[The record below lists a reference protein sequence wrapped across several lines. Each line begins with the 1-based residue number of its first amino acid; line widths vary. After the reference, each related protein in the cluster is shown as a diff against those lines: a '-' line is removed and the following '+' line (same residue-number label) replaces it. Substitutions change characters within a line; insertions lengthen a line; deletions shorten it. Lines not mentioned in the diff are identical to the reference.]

1 MFEEIKSLK
10 SKLRIKRDE
19 LNMKLGKRNMLFT
32 EIEKKKE
39 LLKTW
44 DFDIDIYSKVVA
56 LLQNVSEHVR
66 LSIVA
71 KLENIIT
78 EALQEIYADKLL
90 KFIISFDNKQG
101 GVTVKFKVY
110 DDTTK
115 QELNVLYA
123 FGGGIKDII
132 STVLRVVVLEM
143 DSVSRNSP
151 IILDETGKGISAEY
165 QGRFGK
171 FLRVLSDR
179 LNRQII
185 LITHQ
190 QETIIPYANCVFKIG
205 QREGK
210 SYIET
215 GGEFNV
221 R

>member
-10 SKLRIKRDE
+10 SRLRIRQDE
-19 LNMKLGKRNMLFT
+19 CNMKLGKRNMLLAELT
-32 EIEKKKE
+32 KKKE
-39 LLKTW
+39 LISTCEV
-44 DFDIDIYSKVVA
+44 DIDVYTKVVA

-66 LSIVA
+66 LGIVS
-71 KLENIIT
+71 KLENIVT
-78 EALQEIYADKLL
+78 EALQEIYPDKLL
-90 KFIISFDNKQG
+90 KFIISFDSSKS
-101 GVTVKFKVY
+101 GVSVKFKVY
-110 DDTTK
+110 DDINK

-132 STVLRVVVLEM
+132 STVLRVVVLEL
-143 DSVSRNSP
+143 DGSSKNSS
-151 IILDETGKGISAEY
+151 IILDETGKGISSEY
-165 QGRFGK
+165 QERFGK

-190 QETIIPYANCVFKIG
+190 QETIIPYANQVFKIS

-215 GGEFNV
+215 DSISIV
-221 R
+221 